1 MMLVECGLKFF
12 RQCGGNYAITKQLL
26 IFEGG

>member
-1 MMLVECGLKFF
+1 MHVECGLKFF
-12 RQCGGNYAITKQLL
+12 RQCGGNHVATKQLL